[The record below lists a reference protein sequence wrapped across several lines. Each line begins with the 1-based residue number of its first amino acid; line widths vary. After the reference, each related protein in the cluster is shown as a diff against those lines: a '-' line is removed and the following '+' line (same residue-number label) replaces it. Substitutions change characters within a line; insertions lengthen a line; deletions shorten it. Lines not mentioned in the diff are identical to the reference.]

1 MWKSRNN
8 IVPAFRFTIE
18 KKLQGSLGR
27 AGVIKT
33 PHGEILTPA
42 FVAVGT
48 KATVKGLTP
57 AMIKDMPVQV
67 VLGNTYHLYLQP
79 GDELVRDAG
88 GMGKFMGW
96 HGPTMTD
103 SGGFQVFSL
112 GAAYG
117 KELSKITKV
126 TDPSLMI
133 PERSSVEDGL
143 APLVKIGADGVSFRS
158 HLDGSLHYF
167 TPEKSIEI
175 QHNLGADIIFAFDEC
190 TSPTENLRY
199 QEDAL
204 TRTHNWAKRCLE
216 YHQSKSNSETQ
227 ALFGIVQGGR
237 DENLRKKSARIIAEM
252 GGSEGFD
259 GFGIGGSF
267 AKEDMST
274 AVKWVNEILP
284 EEKPRHLLGIGE
296 PEDLFMGIENGVE
309 PPYRMGSER
318 RARSGGSLYTKAG
331 RLTIMNKEYRNDF
344 SPIESDCECYAC
356 KNFTRAYIAHLFH
369 AKEMLAGELA
379 SIHNLHF
386 ISNLV
391 AQMREH
397 IITGTFFE
405 FKEEFLGEYKK

>member
-1 MWKSRNN
+1 M
-8 IVPAFRFTIE
+8 
-18 KKLQGSLGR
+18 
-27 AGVIKT
+27 
-33 PHGEILTPA
+33 
-42 FVAVGT
+42 
-48 KATVKGLTP
+48 
-57 AMIKDMPVQV
+57 
-67 VLGNTYHLYLQP
+67 
-79 GDELVRDAG
+79 
-88 GMGKFMGW
+88 
-96 HGPTMTD
+96 
-103 SGGFQVFSL
+103 
-112 GAAYG
+112 
-117 KELSKITKV
+117 
-126 TDPSLMI
+126 
-133 PERSSVEDGL
+133 
-143 APLVKIGADGVSFRS
+143 
-158 HLDGSLHYF
+158 
-167 TPEKSIEI
+167 
-175 QHNLGADIIFAFDEC
+175 IFAFDEC

-267 AKEDMST
+267 AKEDMET

-284 EEKPRHLLGIGE
+284 ENKPRHLLGIGE
-296 PEDLFMGIENGVE
+296 PEDLFMGVENGVDLFDCVA
-309 PPYRMGSER
+309 PTRN
-318 RARSGGSLYTKAG
+318 ARSGGSLYTKAG